1 MRKTRTMKKFR
12 QLNAYLPN
20 REFICFE
27 KLLISGIAYVGDNYK
42 IDRQDSGI
50 NVIEF
55 VIEGRG
61 KIKTPDGE
69 IHEVSAGDLYY
80 LPRGAHHLYY
90 SIPEVQWGKIYVN
103 FDGEMWDELFSRFGI
118 ANQYIYRGLNV
129 YSELKKIFDL
139 IESKAEN
146 TETECASIIFSIIC
160 KMYNHNEAKNEIA
173 SDALILK
180 KYIDAHFCEK
190 KGDEFRGAKSDVYQV
205 KYKGRGADFRYKLA
219 NGWPGAFCL
228 HNVHIMSAA
237 EGKECHNK
245 YQNSHSSDPMCEASP
260 YQYGSGKRL
269 DLAEDGS
276 SGGRE
281 SGYGFKKGIYI

>member
-1 MRKTRTMKKFR
+1 MKKFR

-50 NVIEF
+50 YVIEF

-129 YSELKKIFDL
+129 YSELKRIFDL

-190 KGDEFRGAKSDVYQV
+190 IKNENLAALIRKSCSQAGRIFQKEYGITPHKYILDKRIEEAAVLLRDTILTIKEIAYKVAYPDEFYFSNA
-205 KYKGRGADFRYKLA
+205 
-219 NGWPGAFCL
+219 
-228 HNVHIMSAA
+228 
-237 EGKECHNK
+237 
-245 YQNSHSSDPMCEASP
+245 
-260 YQYGSGKRL
+260 
-269 DLAEDGS
+269 
-276 SGGRE
+276 
-281 SGYGFKKGIYI
+281 FKKAMGVSPKQYRIINSLK